1 MPQHLPVHSSPVVV
15 GGLRPRPAHFHMP
28 VLALLVG
35 GSALLELEVEFVV
48 FLPDQLAETSNLLQ
62 FRFEVDDSLLE
73 LLVMNSLLLGDP

>member
-1 MPQHLPVHSSPVVV
+1 
-15 GGLRPRPAHFHMP
+15 MP